1 MKKVIILAA
10 GKPHYGSKPTIFF
23 NQNKYFNNF
32 DILKK
37 VLSNYS
43 NKITVITGYKHKY
56 IRKTST
62 QCRDT
67 QKHVDICRDI

>member
-10 GKPHYGSKPTIFF
+10 GKPHYGSRPTIFF

-43 NKITVITGYKHKY
+43 NKITVITGYKHKF
-56 IRKTST
+56 IR
-62 QCRDT
+62 
-67 QKHVDICRDI
+67 